1 MNRILIVE
9 PEFEL
14 AEKLCRSFS
23 DAETQAL
30 SCGTMEAADAL
41 LKREK
46 YQMVIV
52 DTKLPDGDGHDLIS
66 DLGLGVYL
74 SENPVII
81 AIVPNN
87 RRPELTDLNEQG
99 ITDFI
104 TKPFSTA
111 VLKAKVCTHFRRR
124 KKDSSFHASERFEA
138 TGSGT
143 PSSISGEHRVATDA
157 YVFDFDA
164 EEYSLAGNTV
174 KLNSLEQC
182 LLRTLVENKGIVL
195 KRKALTEKL
204 SSESRIMVNEFML
217 SQLVRSLVDKLIAH
231 NYIKTIYGIGY
242 IWEDSEEN
250 PQNGRG

>member
-23 DAETQAL
+23 DVDTQAF
-30 SCGTMEAADAL
+30 SCGTLEAATAL
-41 LKREK
+41 LERETF
-46 YQMVIV
+46 QMIII
-52 DTKLPDGDGHDLIS
+52 DTELPDGDGYELIY
-66 DLGLGVYL
+66 DMKLGIYL
-74 SENPVII
+74 SQNPVII
-81 AIVPNN
+81 IMIPNN
-87 RRPELTDLNEQG
+87 IRPDLLQLNKQG
-99 ITDFI
+99 ITDYI

-111 VLKAKVCTHFRRR
+111 VLKAKVCTQFRRR
-124 KKDSSFHASERFEA
+124 KKDTSFTASERFEA

-143 PSSISGEHRVATDA
+143 QSSISGEHKVMIDT

-164 EEYSLAGNTV
+164 EEYSHAGNLV
-174 KLNSLEQC
+174 KLNRLEQC

-204 SSESRIMVNEFML
+204 GSESKVFVNETML
-217 SQLVRSLVDKLIAH
+217 SEIVRALVEKLTAH

-242 IWEDSEEN
+242 MWETPEEK
-250 PQNGRG
+250 